1 MLQFSSSTGQPRAV
15 YEEIMAVAWEPLLV
29 VNCVSRVVID
39 ANQAALRL
47 YGFARSELIGSDFG
61 QRFSAPHYVNDIFS
75 QHRDYVP
82 LRFQRGRA
90 ERHIPVEMSL
100 RYFQNGEN
108 ECAAVALREISER
121 IERERLDNESE
132 RKYQSLFEASPYPIL
147 ILNSQ
152 GMIVDANRCAQNY
165 YGYEHSELIR
175 LEWRQLDVTAG
186 TLHFMSRPTLL
197 GARQHQRND
206 GSGFM
211 AEVMLSYFRLHG
223 QSLILALVR
232 DVTEHWRTFQQLQ
245 ESEAR
250 WRFAIEGNGDALV
263 DWPIQHD
270 GSYYVSPSLSLSL
283 GYDPELDSHLNAE
296 DWLRRVHP
304 DDRRSLESAIN
315 SHIAGSEAVVQTEF
329 RMREQQG
336 DYRWMALR
344 AKIIVSA
351 QVKRLIGAVR
361 DIHEDRMRQL
371 REVADRGR
379 LFRLE
384 RMAAAGEMLSA
395 LAHEVNQPLTAVSNY
410 SALVIRQFAG
420 GHDREMIERS
430 LRVISE
436 QALRAGEIVRRIRE
450 FVRRSEPNLKH
461 TDLNA
466 LIRRV
471 AAWCQNEAA
480 AAGIQ
485 IRLDLDGL
493 LGEIS
498 LDILQIEQVV
508 FNLIRNGLEAMSDEL
523 PGVPRMLLVSTHAA
537 EGAVLVRVR
546 DFGVGLNQLAEEK
559 MFEPFV
565 SSKPEGM
572 GMGLAIC
579 RTIVESHGGEIW
591 AESPVDAR
599 GTLFSFTLGVPRRIH
614 AQTVSQGEVHAGR

>member
-1 MLQFSSSTGQPRAV
+1 MSKFSSSIGQARAV

-29 VNCVSRVVID
+29 VDCSDRTVID

-47 YGFARSELIGSDFG
+47 YGFSRAELIDSDFG

-100 RYFQNGEN
+100 RYFLAGEK
-108 ECAAVALREISER
+108 EYAAVALREISER

-152 GMIVDANRCAQNY
+152 GMIVDGNRCAQNY
-165 YGYEHSELIR
+165 YGYEHADLIR
-175 LEWRQLDVTAG
+175 LEWRQLDITAG
-186 TLHFMSRPTLL
+186 ALHFMSRPTLL
-197 GARQHQRND
+197 GARQHQRSD

-263 DWPIQHD
+263 DWPIMHD
-270 GSYYVSPSLSLSL
+270 GSYYVSPSLSLTL
-283 GYDPELDSHLNAE
+283 GYDPELDVNLTSE
-296 DWLRRVHP
+296 DWLRRVEP
-304 DDRRSLESAIN
+304 EDRRILETAISA
-315 SHIAGSEAVVQTEF
+315 HITGQEPVVHVEF
-329 RMREQQG
+329 RMREQSG
-336 DYRWMALR
+336 DYRWMALW
-344 AKIIVSA
+344 AKIIVSG
-351 QVKRLIGAVR
+351 QVQRLIGAVR
-361 DIHEDRMRQL
+361 DIHAERMRHL
-371 REVADRGR
+371 REIADRGR

-420 GHDREMIERS
+420 GHEREMIERS

-461 TDLNA
+461 ADLNA

-493 LGEIS
+493 LHEIS

-508 FNLIRNGLEAMSDEL
+508 FNLIRNGLEAMSDDQSES
-523 PGVPRMLLVSTHAA
+523 PRLLVVSTHVAQ
-537 EGAVLVRVR
+537 GAVLVRVR
-546 DFGVGLNQLAEEK
+546 DFGVGLDRLAADK

-579 RTIVESHGGEIW
+579 RTIIESHGGEIW
-591 AESPVDAR
+591 AESPADGR
-599 GTLFSFTLGVPRRIH
+599 GTLFSFTLGIPRV
-614 AQTVSQGEVHAGR
+614 AQAVSKGEAHAGH